1 MAALLALLL
10 LISLCPA
17 ALAAEKGTLS
27 IGTLEEL
34 ADFADRCASDAYSKD
49 LTVVLTAD
57 IDAAGTEMAIPVFSG
72 TFDGQGHRIYNLE
85 LTRSASGYGFFGQIQ
100 KGAVVRN
107 LSLVGETVPEGTQS
121 QVGGVAGINYGRIE
135 NCRYTGAVIGE
146 DTVGGIVGRN
156 EEGGV
161 VADCTTAGVV
171 RGKEFTGGI
180 AGQNAG
186 TLLRCA
192 NMAAVNTTLDEADIS
207 AADLE
212 NLENTMYSILK
223 SEDVT
228 KGEVTENAITSDTGG
243 IAGYSTGIVQSCTN
257 SGSVG
262 YPHVGYNVGGV
273 AGRQN
278 GYMASCINHGTVQ
291 GRKDVGGI
299 VGQMAPDITLQT
311 SGASLDTLKDD
322 LNSLQSLVDR
332 MLDDAQATSDTV
344 SARMD
349 RISAYADDAL
359 DSAHSLS
366 GRLGDFADDNIDT
379 VNNLLLLAERYIS
392 KMTPITDGLAD
403 ASDSMAKA
411 VSALRDLLDDW
422 DGSSDN
428 KTFLTQLQNF
438 RTEMDEASGDM
449 GNAKAALDRA
459 LALLGKGTAQQDAA
473 QLEADVAALRQA
485 VRNLSDAID
494 QAMEELNSGGAVSEE
509 TRQALRE
516 AVTAIL
522 GSQEAI
528 VRDLAD
534 VMGNIDFGGLRDLDL
549 ETLRKVAK
557 ELGSAMDS
565 FISGMGHMGKALGYL
580 GDALGSLGNISIDT
594 GKLDD
599 VLENTEDAA
608 RSLTDSLDKASKW
621 AKDLSKE
628 DPGDFSQLGT
638 GFDEDSD
645 ALNTS
650 LSGMNQELSALS
662 HELSGSTT
670 TLLADVRAVNNK
682 LMDVMN
688 QFVDL
693 LDDALNTDGSDLIED
708 VSEESLQSAVRGK
721 VLECQNYGDV
731 SADRNVGGVAGSMAI
746 EYDLDPEDDLLPD
759 GTGGARLTYQ
769 TRAILLSCDNYGT
782 VKARK
787 SCAGGVAGRMDLGTI
802 YGSGGWGTVSS
813 ESGDYVGGVCGLSL
827 SAVRKSYAKCSLS
840 GRKYVGGIVG
850 SGSRVSGCISM
861 AEITDY
867 TQQGG
872 AIAGEITGEY
882 SGNLFVSADLAGVD
896 RISFSG
902 KADQVS
908 YETLR
913 QRTDLPDQFR
923 RLTLSFQ
930 VDGRTLKKQLFNY
943 GASFTEEDYPTV
955 PEKEGC
961 YIHWN
966 KTDLKNLRFDTV
978 VSGEYTPYVTTLGS
992 AQQRTNQRPVL
1003 LVQGNFREG
1012 DALRVEDIS
1021 AQVSGNV
1028 VEAWSLQIPDDGQSD
1043 HTVRWLIPEDGAKRL
1058 AVYVDTGSG
1067 AQKAETEQN
1076 GSYLCFTMTG
1086 SGTVTVVSG
1095 DAAVRQ
1101 LWIAAAVAALA
1112 IVILLVLWRRRRR
1125 KKAAEPTARVR
1136 DTVKR

>member
-57 IDAAGTEMAIPVFSG
+57 IDAAGTEAAIPVFCG

-107 LSLVGETVPEGTQS
+107 LSLVGETAPEGTQS

-392 KMTPITDGLAD
+392 KMSPITDGLSD
-403 ASDSMAKA
+403 ASDSLADA
-411 VSALRDLLDDW
+411 VDDLRDLLDDW

-557 ELGSAMDS
+557 ELGSAMDAFAS
-565 FISGMGHMGKALGYL
+565 AVGHMGKAMGYL
-580 GDALGSLGNISIDT
+580 GDALGTMKNLDIDT

-599 VLENTEDAA
+599 ALQSTADAA
-608 RSLTDSLDKASKW
+608 ESLADAMDKASKW

-721 VLECQNYGDV
+721 VLECENYGDV

-840 GRKYVGGIVG
+840 GRKYIGGIAG
-850 SGSRVSGCISM
+850 SGSRVSDCISM

-872 AIAGEITGEY
+872 AIAGEITDTY
-882 SGNLFVSADLAGVD
+882 SGNLFVSDRLAGVD

-908 YETLR
+908 YEDLCA
-913 QRTDLPDQFR
+913 RTDLPDQFR
-923 RLTLSFQ
+923 RLTLSFT
-930 VDGRTLKKQLFNY
+930 VDGRTLKKQLFSY
-943 GASFTEEDYPTV
+943 EDSFTAEDYPTV

-961 YIHWN
+961 YVHWD
-966 KTDLKNLRFDTV
+966 KTDLKDLRFDTV
-978 VSGEYTPYVTTLGS
+978 VSGEYKPYVTTLGS

-1028 VEAWSLQIPDDGQSD
+1028 VEAWSVQIPDDGLSD
-1043 HTVRWLIPEDGAKRL
+1043 HTVRWLIPEDGGKRL

-1095 DAAVRQ
+1095 NAAVRQ

-1112 IVILLVLWRRRRR
+1112 AAVLLVLWRRRRR

>member
-359 DSAHSLS
+359 GSAHSLS

-392 KMTPITDGLAD
+392 KVSPITDGLSD
-403 ASDSMAKA
+403 ASDSLADA
-411 VSALRDLLDDW
+411 VDDLRDLLDDW

-459 LALLGKGTAQQDAA
+459 LALLGKGPAGPETA

-549 ETLRKVAK
+549 ETLRQVAK
-557 ELGSAMDS
+557 ELGSAMDAFAS
-565 FISGMGHMGKALGYL
+565 AVGHMGKAMGYL
-580 GDALGSLGNISIDT
+580 GDALGTMKNLDIDT

-599 VLENTEDAA
+599 ALQSTADAA
-608 RSLTDSLDKASKW
+608 ESLADAMDKASKW

-721 VLECQNYGDV
+721 VLECENYGDV

-882 SGNLFVSADLAGVD
+882 SGNLFVSDDLAGVD

-961 YIHWN
+961 YVHWN

-1012 DALRVEDIS
+1012 DALRVENIS

-1043 HTVRWLIPEDGAKRL
+1043 HTVRWLIPEDGGKRL

-1086 SGTVTVVSG
+1086 SGMVTVVSG